1 MNKKLQKSNAVREAK
16 RSSLRTESPF
26 AGRSPGSD
34 STQHAVRAAKR
45 SPDIRGSTR
54 YADGFTLI
62 EVIIAMAISLIVVL
76 VVGILLISGQRGWA
90 RTYSFANSKSQ
101 LNALTTTI
109 SFGTYGRKSNR
120 TDYKLYEVN
129 GEHFAR
135 VFPEN
140 NPEEVLTGQ
149 AVEFHYWDT
158 PLDSAI
164 MNTSITGTAYAL
176 FYLEENRLMLDT
188 GPLPPGGV
196 DGGGNR
202 FDGLGVT
209 TIMLANNVTELEF
222 SHTSRD
228 MAGDGK
234 GCVRMKLTMSD
245 PNDNTQT
252 TVTAATLMRNVWP

>member
-1 MNKKLQKSNAVREAK
+1 MSDATVKKLTMNKKLQKSNA
-16 RSSLRTESPF
+16 
-26 AGRSPGSD
+26 GC
-34 STQHAVRAAKR
+34 STQHAVHR
-45 SPDIRGSTR
+45 TL
-54 YADGFTLI
+54 YANGFTLI
-62 EVIIAMAISLIVVL
+62 EIIIAMAMSLIVVL
-76 VVGILLISGQRGWA
+76 VVGILLVSGQRGWA

-120 TDYKLYEVN
+120 MDYNIYEIN

-135 VFPEN
+135 VLPEN
-140 NPEEVLTGQ
+140 NPEEVVTGQ

-158 PLDSAI
+158 QLDSAI

-176 FYLEENRLMLDT
+176 FYLEGNRLMLDT
-188 GPLPPGGV
+188 GTYPPGGV
-196 DGGGNR
+196 DAGGNR
-202 FDGLGVT
+202 LDGLGVA
-209 TIMLANNVTELEF
+209 TIVLANNVSALEF

-234 GCVRMKLTMSD
+234 GCVRMKMTITD